1 MRAVGKGLQGCSGVE
16 KHGLINCK
24 LRTISTS
31 SCMPCPALARSNSIL
46 KMAYGFNAGA
56 QRSLFASMDLPFLL
70 PLCLSARICS
80 VVLQLSRFAV
90 SSFSSVKV
98 CSVVESWPYDD
109 PLPTIHMA
117 FVQTVLPWV
126 CLC

>member
-1 MRAVGKGLQGCSGVE
+1 
-16 KHGLINCK
+16 
-24 LRTISTS
+24 
-31 SCMPCPALARSNSIL
+31 MPCPALARSNSVL

-56 QRSLFASMDLPFLL
+56 QQSLFASLDLPFLL

-80 VVLQLSRFAV
+80 VVLQLSHFAV

-98 CSVVESWPYDD
+98 CSVVKPWPYDD
-109 PLPTIHMA
+109 PLPSIHMA
-117 FVQTVLPWV
+117 FEQTVLPWV